1 MQDKAKLE
9 LRAKPTQPI
18 QVNRPVV
25 LAIVAAIFLAVLLAI
40 IQAFNVTANI
50 KAPSSTIKATTDKPL
65 AISSELNDVPGS
77 YSDVN
82 GIQRYT
88 SGGTMGEITKLQQQL
103 SELKDAYGMLEQ
115 RLLAAASKHGPE
127 KPEKNPKDEAAKIS
141 SVIFSGVGTGAENLI
156 GPGADKGDKSGRFPF
171 GQAVSNTTSDLV
183 ATKQQA
189 EFYENQAENN
199 QRLAAMK
206 AAVDKDRP
214 DEIYDLH
221 ALVKP
226 ISKYQIQ
233 AGTVIQA
240 ILVTG
245 IESTIAGTI
254 VAQVR
259 RDLYDTVTGRHLL
272 IPKGSKLLGEYD
284 SRSIGYGQ
292 RRIAIWFTRII
303 CPNGTSIL
311 LGRPA
316 GVDSLGQAGVEGSVD
331 NHWARIIGAAT
342 ISTLLSVGTSVW
354 ANESSST
361 TSYQRT
367 TGQNVGAG
375 AAQGFSEVGNQL
387 TSKAMGMAPTISL
400 PVGYQFNVVVKKD
413 MVLAPY
419 KAKR

>member
-25 LAIVAAIFLAVLLAI
+25 LSIVAAIVLAVLLAI
-40 IQAFNVTANI
+40 IQAFNVGANI
-50 KAPSSTIKATTDKPL
+50 KTSGSTIKATTDKPL
-65 AISSELNDVPGS
+65 AVSSELNDLPGS

-88 SGGTMGEITKLQQQL
+88 SGGSMGEITKLQEQL
-103 SELKDAYGMLEQ
+103 NALKDAYGTLEQ
-115 RLLAAASKHGPE
+115 QLLAASKHGPG
-127 KPEKNPKDEAAKIS
+127 KPERNPKDEEAKNGP
-141 SVIFSGVGTGAENLI
+141 VVFSGLGGENLI
-156 GPGADKGDKSGRFPF
+156 SGADKGDKSSRNPF
-171 GQAVSNTTSDLV
+171 GQPVSNTTSDLV

-206 AAVDKDRP
+206 AGVDKDKP

-233 AGTVIQA
+233 AGTIIQA
-240 ILVTG
+240 TLVTG

-254 VAQVR
+254 IAQVR
-259 RDLYDTVTGRHLL
+259 RDLYDTVTGKHLL

-292 RRIAIWFTRII
+292 RRVAIWFTRIV

-311 LGRPA
+311 LGKPA
-316 GVDSLGQAGVEGSVD
+316 GADSLGQAGVEGSVD

-354 ANESSST
+354 ANKNANNANFQPSM
-361 TSYQRT
+361 
-367 TGQNVGAG
+367 GQNAGAG
-375 AAQGFSEVGNQL
+375 AAQAFSGVGEQL
-387 TSKAMGMAPTISL
+387 TSKAMGMAPTITL

-419 KAKR
+419 KARR

>member
-25 LAIVAAIFLAVLLAI
+25 LAIVAVIVLAVLLAI
-40 IQAFNVTANI
+40 IQAFNVTASI
-50 KAPSSTIKATTDKPL
+50 KAPTSSTIKATTDKPL
-65 AISSELNDVPGS
+65 AISSELNDLPGS

-115 RLLAAASKHGPE
+115 RLLAASKHGPE
-127 KPEKNPKDEAAKIS
+127 KPEKNPKDEDAKKAP
-141 SVIFSGVGTGAENLI
+141 VVFSGLGGGETLI
-156 GPGADKGDKSGRFPF
+156 SPGADKGDKSGRAPF
-171 GQAVSNTTSDLV
+171 GQPVSNTTSDLV

-206 AAVDKDRP
+206 AAVDKDKP
-214 DEIYDLH
+214 EEIYDLH

-226 ISKYQIQ
+226 ISKFQIQ
-233 AGTVIQA
+233 AGTIIQS

-259 RDLYDTVTGRHLL
+259 RDLYDTVTGKHLL

-284 SRSIGYGQ
+284 SRNIGYGQ
-292 RRIAIWFTRII
+292 RRIAIWFTRIV

-311 LGRPA
+311 LGKPA

-354 ANESSST
+354 ANKSVNNANNQST
-361 TSYQRT
+361 TA
-367 TGQNVGAG
+367 QNAGAG
-375 AAQGFSEVGNQL
+375 AAQAFSGVGEQL
-387 TSKAMGMAPTISL
+387 TSKAMGMAPTLTL

-419 KAKR
+419 KVRR